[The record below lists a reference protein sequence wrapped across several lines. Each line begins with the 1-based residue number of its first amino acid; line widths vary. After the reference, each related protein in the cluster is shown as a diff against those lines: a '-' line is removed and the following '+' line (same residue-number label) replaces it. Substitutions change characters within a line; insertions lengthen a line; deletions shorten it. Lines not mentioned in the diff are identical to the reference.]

1 MQIQNPKKIHWTSHS
16 RYKMVF
22 YRLSEGLVK
31 RILRSPKRVEEG
43 IAPDTVAMMQ
53 PAGSKKNP
61 YEVWVMVQDSNT
73 ERKIISAWRYPGIS
87 KPKSEALLSIL
98 NNEYGEYGS

>member
-1 MQIQNPKKIHWTSHS
+1 MQIQKAKKLHWTSHS
-16 RYKMVF
+16 RYKMAF

-53 PAGSKKNP
+53 SAGTKKNP
-61 YEVWVMVQDSNT
+61 YEVWVMAQDSNA
-73 ERKIISAWRYPGIS
+73 ERKIISVWRYPG
-87 KPKSEALLSIL
+87 KTKERGKDALDFLR
-98 NNEYGEYGS
+98 NEYNEAVD